1 MNPKTAFFYLYLV
14 HCLNLVFM
22 SSSPL
27 IFFDCSRFS
36 HAWQP
41 SKQDHIS
48 CFLKSSQF
56 HIHMSPTVSAL
67 SLTLEDP
74 CQGGF
79 HSYVVTCLSFF
90 LSVYLACQALAT
102 SFSHITKI
110 ISRGHERHTHSTL
123 PFLLSVGV
131 MITIWMGPWASSGL
145 IWRLPSLQFRPLFSD
160 PEDRRSLL
168 VQCNHVS
175 RKSVFLC
182 ISCMLVPWLPCAYS
196 SDAHLHPAC
205 MARCDV
211 LRVYGMK
218 L

>member
-1 MNPKTAFFYLYLV
+1 MFKFSLHELFSTHFLWLFPFFSCLAAVKAGPHFLLPK
-14 HCLNLVFM
+14 
-22 SSSPL
+22 
-27 IFFDCSRFS
+27 IFPVSYS
-36 HAWQP
+36 YE
-41 SKQDHIS
+41 
-48 CFLKSSQF
+48 
-56 HIHMSPTVSAL
+56 SPTVSAL